1 MNDLNNQYSSSS
13 DANSDS
19 KTTED
24 ALVLILDLSPTAWSS
39 GVTPKPEDPNHKIYL
54 HNLYSVVVDFLKSF
68 GYMSVRN
75 KCCMIGTNNAG
86 SKIIYEGSIYKDWLP
101 SCFSGIDAQ
110 SKCVE
115 TTITAMWNEIV
126 DLVSKGLTNSES
138 DSNLTSAISMG
149 CLYLNRITKSKAGF
163 GRKIIIFDVSSREN
177 YKSQYIGLMNIAFTA
192 LKQNITIN
200 TLALGQ
206 PSRILEQLSTITNA
220 KYLDL
225 SKIFQSDV
233 ETSNIEQSL
242 SQLISFW
249 LLPSEEVGEI
259 LSTKLSFEFG
269 NTAIC
274 YCHYKTVEVSYLC
287 PCCFAVYCSE
297 VDDKG
302 KYRMVCMVCSSRLTR
317 KLLKQKLSSEA
328 DFTHN

>member
-1 MNDLNNQYSSSS
+1 MNDLNNQYGSSS
-13 DANSDS
+13 DVNSES
-19 KTTED
+19 KITED

-86 SKIIYEGSIYKDWLP
+86 SKIIYEGSIFKDWLP

-115 TTITAMWNEIV
+115 TTITSMWKEIV
-126 DLVSKGLTNSES
+126 DLVSKGVNSSES

-149 CLYLNRITKSKAGF
+149 CLYLNRITKSKVGF

-302 KYRMVCMVCSSRLTR
+302 KYRMVCMVCRYVLR
-317 KLLKQKLSSEA
+317 G
-328 DFTHN
+328 